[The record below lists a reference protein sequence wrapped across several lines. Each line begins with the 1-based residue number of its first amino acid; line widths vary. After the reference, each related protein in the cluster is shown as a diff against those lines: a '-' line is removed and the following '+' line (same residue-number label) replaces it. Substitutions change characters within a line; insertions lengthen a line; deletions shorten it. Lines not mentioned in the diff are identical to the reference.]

1 MRTPAVPDRPLHRE
15 RDSFFTRLACR
26 QARRYTSGMGLHSRR
41 RVSRVGRL
49 ATLLFGAVGCVSG
62 AERARLLKD
71 NDSLRRASERL
82 ERTVAQRDETVASLH
97 KQIENLKGFA
107 PGRPVDLFAPVSLE
121 IAGLSGGADYDGKP
135 GDDGITV
142 YLRPRDADGDTVKV
156 PGRMKVQL
164 VDNTV
169 IGSPRVLGV
178 YAFDDPNET
187 RKVWH
192 AKFGTQHFS
201 LKCPFRPDVELPKSR
216 RVMVSAEFIDLLTG
230 ATLTASQEVG
240 FSMPD

>member
-1 MRTPAVPDRPLHRE
+1 MRRRPP
-15 RDSFFTRLACR
+15 
-26 QARRYTSGMGLHSRR
+26 RR
-41 RVSRVGRL
+41 RVSPIGRV
-49 ATLLFGAVGCVSG
+49 AVLLLGAVGCASG
-62 AERARLLKD
+62 RERTRLLKD
-71 NDSLRRASERL
+71 NDSLRRDNERL

-97 KQIENLKGFA
+97 KQIDNLKGFT
-107 PGRPVDLFAPVSLE
+107 PDRPLDLFAPVKLE
-121 IAGLSGGADYDGKP
+121 IASLSGGADYDGKP

-142 YLRPRDADGDTVKV
+142 YLRPRDADGDAVKV

-187 RKVWH
+187 RKAWH

-216 RVMVSAEFIDLLTG
+216 RVMVSAEFVDLLTG

-240 FSMPD
+240 FSMPDR

>member
-1 MRTPAVPDRPLHRE
+1 
-15 RDSFFTRLACR
+15 
-26 QARRYTSGMGLHSRR
+26 MGLHSRR
-41 RVSRVGRL
+41 RVPPIGRL
-49 ATLLFGAVGCVSG
+49 ALLLLGVTGCVSG
-62 AERARLLKD
+62 TERARVLKD
-71 NDSLRRASERL
+71 NESLRVEKARV
-82 ERTVAQRDETVASLH
+82 ERTLAQRDETIASLH
-97 KQIENLKGFA
+97 KQIDTLKGFT
-107 PGRPVDLFAPVSLE
+107 PDRPLDLFAPVKLE

-142 YLRPRDADGDTVKV
+142 YLRPRDADGDAVKV

-178 YAFDDPNET
+178 YAFDDPNAT
-187 RKVWH
+187 RKLWH

-216 RVMVSAEFIDLLTG
+216 RVMVSAEFVDLLTG

-240 FSMPD
+240 FSMPDR

>member
-1 MRTPAVPDRPLHRE
+1 
-15 RDSFFTRLACR
+15 
-26 QARRYTSGMGLHSRR
+26 MGLHSRHR
-41 RVSRVGRL
+41 ASRVGQL
-49 ATLLFGAVGCVSG
+49 ATLLLGAAGCVSG
-62 AERARLLKD
+62 AERAKVLKD
-71 NDSLRRASERL
+71 NESLRIEKARL
-82 ERTVAQRDETVASLH
+82 ERTVAQRDETIASLH
-97 KQIENLKGFA
+97 KQIDNLKGFT
-107 PGRPVDLFAPVSLE
+107 PDRPLDLFAPVKLE

-142 YLRPRDADGDTVKV
+142 YLRPRDADGDAVKV

-164 VDNTV
+164 VDNSV

-178 YAFDDPNET
+178 YIFDDPNET
-187 RKVWH
+187 RKAWH

-201 LKCPFRPDVELPKSR
+201 LKCPFPPGVELPKSR

-240 FSMPD
+240 FSMPDR